1 MRQAPLRGLA
11 AAPAGRAIRR
21 CGSRLALFGAF
32 PGAGAL
38 IAEQHEGFIGL
49 DDAGQDRTGR
59 RGGEKAVAPAK
70 GGAERHATPLGR
82 GDHRLALAQRPA
94 EVEPALLLPQPG
106 QWRAGQRVEA
116 SAASLAPE
124 PPQSVGLA
132 AADRRPVAAVRAAP
146 FVARAGLD
154 HRRYRR
160 ARRPSG
166 QHLFKLPA
174 LVDGQ
179 VVHLSKPRPKDAV
192 FHHKLHQYA
201 TNSTTGSRADLT
213 PIEPSPYLFLQ
224 FMEPLGVTDS

>member
-146 FVARAGLD
+146 FVARARLD
-154 HRRYRR
+154 HRLTAVRGGCPASTSSSSRR
-160 ARRPSG
+160 WSTVRSSTSASHARKTPCSI
-166 QHLFKLPA
+166 
-174 LVDGQ
+174 
-179 VVHLSKPRPKDAV
+179 
-192 FHHKLHQYA
+192 
-201 TNSTTGSRADLT
+201 TNSINTR
-213 PIEPSPYLFLQ
+213 
-224 FMEPLGVTDS
+224 